1 LILFISRQKINPSK
15 TLCILPKYKNS
26 IMWTILKMIKKNKE
40 TKNSEESLCNVQ
52 KIQKDKDKEKN
63 KLKN

>member
-1 LILFISRQKINPSK
+1 
-15 TLCILPKYKNS
+15 
-26 IMWTILKMIKKNKE
+26 MWTILKMIKKNKE

>member
-1 LILFISRQKINPSK
+1 MPLSEND
-15 TLCILPKYKNS
+15 Y
-26 IMWTILKMIKKNKE
+26 IKFQ

-63 KLKN
+63 KIKKLI